1 MRKLLK
7 TVMKFIISGTLAVLI
22 LSVVAMFYSHTGIHI
37 TNPNGSTDY
46 VWEPNQLKSNMT
58 EGFAW
63 FVMDENGYNNTRGN
77 STRAMEDGC
86 DILLM
91 GSSHM
96 EAVQVPS
103 EQNVGARL
111 NQQLEGMHTYNI
123 GVSGHSI
130 YRVMDNIKDAVRE
143 YRPEKYII
151 IETDSIQLDREEMQ
165 SVIHGTATR
174 IPSYDSGL
182 IYLAQKIP
190 AIKWIYKNTQDW
202 VDMQRASTQTS
213 TKSYAVEKTGIDE
226 NYMQSLGE
234 FLNQAASVGEDYGC
248 QVIIFYHSNYTI
260 DTDGTLLNSV
270 DSTYLDAF
278 AQACED
284 KGIVFLDMDGT
295 FREYYEEQH
304 MLPYGF
310 SNTQVG
316 VGHLNAQGHQLIGD
330 KLIEVIME
338 LEGEKKYESE

>member
-1 MRKLLK
+1 MRKLIK
-7 TVMKFIISGTLAVLI
+7 AVMTLIISGTLALLI
-22 LSVVAMFYSHTGIHI
+22 LSVVVWGYSYTGIHI

-63 FVMDENGYNNTRGN
+63 FMMDDNGYNNTRDN
-77 STRAMEDGC
+77 STRAMKEGC

-103 EQNVGARL
+103 EQNVGALL
-111 NQQLEGMHTYNI
+111 NKKLEGMSTYNI
-123 GVSGHSI
+123 GISGHTI
-130 YRVMDNIKDAVRE
+130 YRVMDNIEDAARE
-143 YRPEKYII
+143 YKPEKYII
-151 IETDSIQLDREEMQ
+151 IETNNVKLDIDEMQ
-165 SVIHGTATR
+165 SVICDTAIR
-174 IPSYDSGL
+174 IPSYDSGF

-202 VDMQRASTQTS
+202 LEMQRASKQTR
-213 TKSYAVEKTGIDE
+213 TKSGEIEDAKMDD
-226 NYMQSLGE
+226 NYLQSLDE
-234 FLNQAASVGEDYGC
+234 FLNQATSVGKEYGC

-260 DTDGTLLNSV
+260 DTDGTILNSV

-278 AQACED
+278 SQVCEE

-310 SNTQVG
+310 PNTQVG
-316 VGHLNAQGHQLIGD
+316 VGHLNAQGHQLIAD
-330 KLIEVIME
+330 KLIEVIRE
-338 LEGEKKYESE
+338 LEREEI